1 MKKLASTTAMLGL
14 LAAAPAH
21 AGALIF
27 DAPEPEPIA
36 APAPVA
42 PAAPLALWTGPYAG
56 AQLGWGRFEGDVDTA
71 LGSVSPRD
79 DALIGGFH
87 AGYDWQFE
95 NGFVLGGEAAYDRT
109 NADGSSG
116 DARVELDNVVR
127 LTARAG
133 FGFGNSLVY
142 ARGGAAWLDGDVTVD
157 GVRSSESDWG
167 WVAGAGFEQRLTP
180 NVSAGIEAL
189 YHDASSF
196 GAADADLTTVQARLS
211 WRF

>member
-1 MKKLASTTAMLGL
+1 MRKLVTTTALAGL
-14 LAAAPAH
+14 IALPAH

-27 DAPEPEPIA
+27 DAPEPEPIT

-42 PAAPLALWTGPYAG
+42 PAAPLALWTGPYVG
-56 AQLGWGRFEGDVDTA
+56 AQVGWGRLEADVDGATESF
-71 LGSVSPRD
+71 SVRD
-79 DALIGGFH
+79 DNVIGGLH
-87 AGYDWQFE
+87 AGYDWQFD
-95 NGFVLGGEAAYDRT
+95 NGFVLGGEVAYDRSNT
-109 NADGSSG
+109 AGTSQG
-116 DARVELDNVVR
+116 TTVELDNVVR

-133 FGFGNSLVY
+133 FGFGESLVY

-157 GVRSSESDWG
+157 GSTSGASDWG

-196 GAADADLTTVQARLS
+196 GPADVELWTVQARLS